1 MINYCNSS
9 ARFVYRR
16 CYARYGIMHMH
27 RDVVRL
33 IRVTGVSGL
42 PYLGTGV
49 PPEVSAG
56 GRQQPRT
63 VGKFDRT
70 LSGLFGAH

>member
-1 MINYCNSS
+1 
-9 ARFVYRR
+9 
-16 CYARYGIMHMH
+16 MHMH